1 MGEVATELGG
11 VLLLF
16 GFFSSVADI
25 SCAGC
30 STTLL
35 SGAVNNKGD
44 WEVLDAGNWRVSK
57 LLRPADSCRM
67 GVETGEEG
75 AVTDGWDSVSDDW
88 QMVKGIVNVKRDLE
102 TDAKKC
108 KYPVSLRLLKIL
120 GEKCQK

>member
-11 VLLLF
+11 ALLSF
-16 GFFSSVADI
+16 GFSSSVADF

-30 STTLL
+30 SIILL
-35 SGAVNNKGD
+35 SGAGDNKGD
-44 WEVLDAGNWRVSK
+44 WDVLDAGNWKISK

-88 QMVKGIVNVKRDLE
+88 QMVKGIVNVKRDLKNN
-102 TDAKKC
+102 AKKC
-108 KYPVSLRLLKIL
+108 KYPVSFS
-120 GEKCQK
+120 